1 MWVLVYIVLE
11 GANPSAINA
20 YGPGYTFSNMLACFE
35 AREALGKRVSGNPG
49 YFVPGTQAVCI
60 PVVEES
66 I

>member
-11 GANPSAINA
+11 GTNPSAINA
-20 YGPGYTFSNMLACFE
+20 YGPGHTFPDMFACFE

-60 PVVEES
+60 PVVGES